1 MKIDKD
7 TIVDFLK
14 QHGSHDEA
22 DAANKDLP
30 GQVDTDEDRGLL
42 AKYGID
48 VEDLL
53 AKIPGDLDE
62 RLGKLPGGLGDKLND
77 LL

>member
-7 TIVDFLK
+7 TIVEFLK
-14 QHGSHDEA
+14 QHGGNDKAAAA
-22 DAANKDLP
+22 DKDLP
-30 GQVDTDEDRGLL
+30 ARVDTDDDRGLL

-48 VEDLL
+48 VDNLL
-53 AKIPGDLDE
+53 AE
-62 RLGKLPGGLGDKLND
+62 LPGGLGDKLPGGLGKKLDD